1 MNVVSIKFPNKSW
14 AVIGYQIV
22 PWKVKES
29 PKIIWQPKVAQDL
42 LWNLTFT
49 TLLELILMS
58 LNLLLQGGPHLFFI
72 TEIVLKCICLIKIPK
87 YLLFYCNVYIYI
99 RHFFYMFKYL
109 FAFIW
114 VFL

>member
-1 MNVVSIKFPNKSW
+1 MTPKCSNVLSINFHNKTW

-29 PKIIWQPKVAQDL
+29 PKIIWQPTSAQDL

-72 TEIVLKCICLIKIPK
+72 TEIVL
-87 YLLFYCNVYIYI
+87 
-99 RHFFYMFKYL
+99 
-109 FAFIW
+109 
-114 VFL
+114 